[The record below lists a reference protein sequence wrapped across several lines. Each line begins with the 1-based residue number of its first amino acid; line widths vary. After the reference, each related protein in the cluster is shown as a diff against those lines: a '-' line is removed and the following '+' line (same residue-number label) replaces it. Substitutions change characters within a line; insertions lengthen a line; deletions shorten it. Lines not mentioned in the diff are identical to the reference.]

1 MYHLLAAIAKYLSVS
16 YKITLFFWLLY
27 CLAYQ
32 FKHRREI
39 IQYSRIGLTD
49 KRRSR

>member
-16 YKITLFFWLLY
+16 YRILLFMWLLY
-27 CLAYQ
+27 ILSYQ

-39 IQYSRIGLTD
+39 AQYSRIGLSD
-49 KRRSR
+49 RRRQR